1 MKKSTIRK
9 IEDILRDYPKID
21 KHIEK
26 REMELR
32 YPVKPTDENIG
43 GGRAENK
50 RSEVVEHMVITI
62 DEDEALNAF
71 KHQRD
76 VIDDCL
82 EECGRDTEIII
93 TELYFKKHPQFT
105 LNGLVENHLVLV
117 GYNKSYQLRNSFVEK
132 VAKGLGLYDL

>member
-1 MKKSTIRK
+1 
-9 IEDILRDYPKID
+9 

-82 EECGRDTEIII
+82 EECGRDTEVII

-117 GYNKSYQLRNSFVEK
+117 GYNKAYQLRNSFVEK

>member
-1 MKKSTIRK
+1 MKKSTVRK

-21 KHIEK
+21 RHIEK

-43 GGRAENK
+43 GGRAQNK
-50 RSEVVEHMVITI
+50 RTEVVEHMVITI

-82 EECGRDTEIII
+82 DECGRDTETII

-117 GYNKSYQLRNSFVEK
+117 GRDKAYKLKFTFIEK
-132 VAKGLGLYDL
+132 VAKGLGLYDI